1 MDPIGDVAAKLQAK
15 VASFVKEHRLAGAAA
30 GIVHGDS
37 LVWFGGAGFADI
49 AARRVPE
56 VTTLYRVASITKT
69 FTGTAILQL
78 RDEGMLHL
86 DDPAV
91 AHLPELASMTNPFG
105 PIESLTI
112 RRMLSHESGLQG
124 DQPGHGLVG
133 A

>member
-1 MDPIGDVAAKLQAK
+1 MDPIADVASKLEAK

-37 LVWFGGAGFADI
+37 LAWFDGVGFADI
-49 AARRVPE
+49 AARRAPE

-91 AHLPELASMTNPFG
+91 CICPSW
-105 PIESLTI
+105 
-112 RRMLSHESGLQG
+112 RR
-124 DQPGHGLVG
+124 
-133 A
+133 